1 MGHIQ
6 PNNSLKFKLLANLIG
21 TIMFE
26 NFVKLKLWRGWPF
39 GKTWKKKLA
48 VEDWCSIQ
56 ANTPLYFPHRSNT
69 PDITPAHLS
78 SSSLLVIIKTPIT
91 HHHSWSSS
99 KLSLLLKFSS
109 LMIVIRTLFVLTA
122 LGKVRVFAF
131 AVIAGPINKRMG
143 HPGPQNCAQQ
153 MSAEHKFQFA
163 GWKWN
168 TRDGF
173 IGKWS
178 YH

>member
-1 MGHIQ
+1 M
-6 PNNSLKFKLLANLIG
+6 
-21 TIMFE
+21 
-26 NFVKLKLWRGWPF
+26 
-39 GKTWKKKLA
+39 
-48 VEDWCSIQ
+48 EDWCSIQ

-69 PDITPAHLS
+69 PDITLAHLS

-99 KLSLLLKFSS
+99 KLSLPSKFSS
-109 LMIVIRTLFVLTA
+109 LTIMIKTLFVLTA

-153 MSAEHKFQFA
+153 MSAEISICRMKVKYQ
-163 GWKWN
+163 KWLY
-168 TRDGF
+168 REMIKPF
-173 IGKWS
+173 CEICIFRILS
-178 YH
+178 EL